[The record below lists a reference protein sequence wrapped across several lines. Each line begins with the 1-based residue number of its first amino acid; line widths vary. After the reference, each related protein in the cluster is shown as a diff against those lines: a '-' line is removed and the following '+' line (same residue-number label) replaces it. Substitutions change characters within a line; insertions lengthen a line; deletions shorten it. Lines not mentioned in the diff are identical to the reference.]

1 MSWNLYD
8 DFMYLTVPLITPSRS
23 CFPLVSQVLIESNP
37 LASSLDGASSE
48 LEVLTVP
55 AMPALP

>member
-1 MSWNLYD
+1 MTTSYRTV
-8 DFMYLTVPLITPSRS
+8 MYLTVPLITPSRS
-23 CFPLVSQVLIESNP
+23 RFPFVSQVLIESNP
-37 LASSLDGASSE
+37 LVSSLDGASSE